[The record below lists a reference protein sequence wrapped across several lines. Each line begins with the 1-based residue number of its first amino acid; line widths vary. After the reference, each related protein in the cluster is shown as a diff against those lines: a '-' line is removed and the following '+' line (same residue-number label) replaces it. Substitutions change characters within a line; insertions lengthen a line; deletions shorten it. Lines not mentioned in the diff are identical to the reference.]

1 VILWLT
7 GFMGAGKS
15 TTGRRL
21 ARILR
26 MPFADTDGEIEREHG
41 PIAKIF
47 DSQGEGRFRAIES
60 NAIATLAADAAA
72 KVVAVGGGAIVSD
85 DNRAAMRASGLI
97 VHLSISPGGAFARV
111 AHRSHRPLLGPA
123 PDLETIERVMSA
135 RGDAYADCD
144 FRVIVD
150 GKNPAAVAH
159 SIARWYRRRVA
170 PRPANT
176 R

>member
-1 VILWLT
+1 MNLWLT
-7 GFMGAGKS
+7 GFMGAGKT

-26 MPFADTDGEIEREHG
+26 MPFADTDAEVEREHG

-47 DSQGEGRFRAIES
+47 ESAGEDRFRALES
-60 NAIATLAADAAA
+60 ELIAAMADGGA
-72 KVVAVGGGAIVSD
+72 KVVAVGGGAVVAAV
-85 DNRAAMRASGLI
+85 NRAAMRASGRI

-111 AHRSHRPLLGPA
+111 AHRSHRPLLGPT
-123 PDLETIERVMSA
+123 PDLDTIERVMTVRA
-135 RGDAYADCD
+135 DAYADCD
-144 FRVIVD
+144 FCVTVD

-159 SIARWYRRRVA
+159 TIARWFRRQAHVSA
-170 PRPANT
+170 AST